1 MAMTDG
7 YLYASTLITAI
18 LSGLMAGSYFVFSV
32 MVMPALAR
40 LPPAQGIAAMQAVNI
55 AAVRPWFM
63 TAFFVPTLLSV
74 ALIVLAVVNWG
85 EDAAIYVLIGSVL
98 FLAGNLG
105 LTVAFHVPR
114 NNALA
119 DVDPGA
125 PDAHAHWAGYLS
137 SWTTGN
143 HLRAAACLA
152 ASALLSFALVM

>member
-1 MAMTDG
+1 MMDG
-7 YLYASTLITAI
+7 FVYALTLVTAV

-40 LPPAQGIAAMQAVNI
+40 LPSASAVAAMQAINA

-63 TAFFVPTLLSV
+63 TAFFLPTVLSLVLIVVSV
-74 ALIVLAVVNWG
+74 ANWG
-85 EDAAIYVLIGSVL
+85 EDAAALVLAGSVV
-98 FLAGNLG
+98 FLAGNFA
-105 LTVAFHVPR
+105 LTAGFHVPR

-119 DVDPGA
+119 DVDPKA
-125 PDAHAHWAGYLS
+125 PEAQERWAGYLS

-152 ASALLSFALVM
+152 AAALLTVALAT